1 LSSPSFRHLLFLL
14 EAIVF
19 WTFDLL
25 GSVVLVL
32 ALCTVFLMV
41 FVARAHKSG
50 KDIPLWLGSGI
61 TGMLLGA
68 AILAVGFTVMG
79 YEAFT
84 KEEVKEMAAAGLAA
98 AQPLSTGTT
107 TGPQAGG
114 GGMGGGG
121 MGGGGMG
128 GGMGGMG
135 GGGMGGGMGGGRQ
148 PSPKMLLGSL
158 VRKLDLLTGD
168 IQIRLT
174 DSQATAVRQKLEE
187 LAAKSAMSDDE
198 AKEAHDAL
206 LALLDDDQKARQD
219 AVGLPMRRGGGGGPM
234 GGGGGGGP
242 MGGGGAP
249 AADASPFAREDNSKA
264 LQSLVMRLGGT
275 PAAAPTAEEKPAE
288 EKPAEEK
295 PAEAKP
301 AAEKPAEAKPA
312 EAKP

>member
-1 LSSPSFRHLLFLL
+1 
-14 EAIVF
+14 
-19 WTFDLL
+19 
-25 GSVVLVL
+25 
-32 ALCTVFLMV
+32 
-41 FVARAHKSG
+41 
-50 KDIPLWLGSGI
+50 
-61 TGMLLGA
+61 
-68 AILAVGFTVMG
+68 
-79 YEAFT
+79 
-84 KEEVKEMAAAGLAA
+84 VKEMAAAGLAA